1 MEPWLPATIGVAM
14 YNAPYQ
20 GVANDL
26 AKYGR
31 YGDSMLVHMNPIE
44 VQMLASLSPTGR
56 LTTNPMTGQQE
67 AFLPF
72 LAPLL
77 GSFLGQAALPTIIPA
92 LAGKT
97 ALAGAIGSGLATTAV
112 TGDLEQG
119 IMSGI
124 TGFGIGSAL
133 GASAGAGNEIVKQ
146 ATTDLAT
153 KQAAQTALSEQTTRL

>member
-1 MEPWLPATIGVAM
+1 M

-20 GVANDL
+20 GVANQL
-26 AKYGR
+26 SQYGR
-31 YGDSMLVHMNPIE
+31 FGDSQLVHMNPIE
-44 VQMLASLSPTGR
+44 VQMLSRLSPTGE
-56 LTTNPMTGQQE
+56 LTTNPMTGQKE

-77 GSFLGQAALPTIIPA
+77 GSFLGSSLLPAAIPA

-97 ALAGAIGSGLATTAV
+97 ALAGAIGSGLATTAA

-124 TGFGIGSAL
+124 TR
-133 GASAGAGNEIVKQ
+133 
-146 ATTDLAT
+146 ATIIFWPTIL
-153 KQAAQTALSEQTTRL
+153 RYPGHCGPG